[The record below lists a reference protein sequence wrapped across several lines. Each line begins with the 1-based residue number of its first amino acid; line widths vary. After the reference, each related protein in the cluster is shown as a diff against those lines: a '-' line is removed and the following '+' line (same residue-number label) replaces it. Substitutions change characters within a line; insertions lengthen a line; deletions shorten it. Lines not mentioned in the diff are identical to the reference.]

1 MIYSSSEAKLRV
13 VGGILFV
20 LVLRFG
26 GVWKFAYFDFYLQI
40 YLSSF
45 KDISS
50 CFFNS
55 AKIHG
60 KQSLVI
66 NVLQRKKSNK

>member
-26 GVWKFAYFDFYLQI
+26 DVWKFAYFDFYLQI

-50 CFFNS
+50 CFLTLLKFMGS
-55 AKIHG
+55 K
-60 KQSLVI
+60 V
-66 NVLQRKKSNK
+66 

>member
-13 VGGILFV
+13 VGILFV

-26 GVWKFAYFDFYLQI
+26 GVWKFAHFDFYLQI

-50 CFFNS
+50 CFLTLLKFMGS
-55 AKIHG
+55 K
-60 KQSLVI
+60 V
-66 NVLQRKKSNK
+66 

>member
-20 LVLRFG
+20 LVLRFD

-50 CFFNS
+50 CFLTLLKFMGS
-55 AKIHG
+55 K
-60 KQSLVI
+60 V
-66 NVLQRKKSNK
+66 

>member
-50 CFFNS
+50 CFLTLLKFMGS
-55 AKIHG
+55 K
-60 KQSLVI
+60 V
-66 NVLQRKKSNK
+66 